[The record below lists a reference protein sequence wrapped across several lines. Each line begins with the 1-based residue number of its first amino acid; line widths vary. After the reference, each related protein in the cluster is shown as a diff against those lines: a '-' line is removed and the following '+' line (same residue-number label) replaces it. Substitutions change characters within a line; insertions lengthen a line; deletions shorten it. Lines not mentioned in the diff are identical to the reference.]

1 MFQLPDPPP
10 NSGSSLHNIVN
21 SNFESG
27 PLDTFPDFDF
37 TSEQILSFV
46 NLNSPRLQSN
56 ETNGL
61 LPSFEE
67 PENVTE
73 TRGHDLVSWLQVN
86 HADNSPTVSSGSQQ
100 IPGSNTA
107 SAPLIEPGPSKDMFV
122 HQEKPER
129 CFLIDSNLYNGL
141 VEMLNTATQV
151 FFSLIELIGRTSE
164 VEDSPSRVN
173 SHCSALYL
181 SSSIVFILTSPLSI
195 YLHLTQPI

>member
-10 NSGSSLHNIVN
+10 NSGSSLHNIVTN
-21 SNFESG
+21 NFESG

-56 ETNGL
+56 ETNGF

-107 SAPLIEPGPSKDMFV
+107 SAPLIEPVRLKI
-122 HQEKPER
+122 
-129 CFLIDSNLYNGL
+129 CLYIKKSQRDAFSSTAIYITGL
-141 VEMLNTATQV
+141 W
-151 FFSLIELIGRTSE
+151 S
-164 VEDSPSRVN
+164 
-173 SHCSALYL
+173 C
-181 SSSIVFILTSPLSI
+181 
-195 YLHLTQPI
+195 